1 MDESTPR
8 KRKWLQPDVALTILA
23 LGAGVGGAML
33 GSRYLSSRAAAAEAD
48 IARRYEERQVVVAS
62 ADVPRGGTLDAR
74 NLALRSMPR
83 EFLPP
88 GAVPAESAGDVLGRQ
103 VAIDVGRGT
112 PILQAALADHGA
124 APRLATVLAADE
136 RAITIAV
143 DELGSQAGGVRAGD
157 RVDLHYGR
165 RESGDA
171 VLVPLLQQ
179 VEILGVGDSFSLASQ
194 DGAQRQYAT
203 VTLRVPA
210 QDAPRVLLAQQ
221 AGDLSMLL
229 RPVGDQSMLPVA
241 VRSSRE
247 LLRRPAARAAVASP
261 GVEVLTGGN
270 GDLVPERTWLAA
282 GARVAGDAT

>member
-241 VRSSRE
+241 VRSSS
-247 LLRRPAARAAVASP
+247 RR
-261 GVEVLTGGN
+261 GGA
-270 GDLVPERTWLAA
+270 DRWK
-282 GARVAGDAT
+282 R